1 MAQRSWTDEQ
11 LREAVAASTTYRAV
25 LRALGLKNGSLGYV
39 QRCIAE
45 SELDTSHFK
54 SPPPR
59 NRACP
64 DDELRRL
71 VAASASSTEV
81 LEKLGLE
88 PHANNFH
95 RLNARIRNLGID
107 ASHFT
112 RRRTRRVDRPTSWS
126 DDQLRKAVAD
136 SISVAQAIR
145 GLGLIPAGGNYDQ
158 VQRRIRELGID
169 TDHFKGRGWNRGMKL
184 EPQAIPLSMLL
195 VAGRWTTSHKLKL
208 RLFRE
213 GLKEPKCELC
223 GWRERAPDGRIPVEL
238 DHINGDKNDNRL
250 ENLRIL
256 CPNCH
261 SLQPTHRGLNQRRRH
276 RAVALVGFEPTLEPF

>member
-1 MAQRSWTDEQ
+1 
-11 LREAVAASTTYRAV
+11 LRDAVAAATTYRGV

-54 SPPPR
+54 SRPPT
-59 NRACP
+59 NRLCS
-64 DDELRRL
+64 DEELRRL
-71 VAASASSTEV
+71 VASSNSSTEV

-88 PHANNFH
+88 VHGNNFH
-95 RLNARIRNLGID
+95 RLRARILNLDID
-107 ASHFT
+107 ASHFS
-112 RRRTRRVDRPTSWS
+112 RARTRRANRDMSWT
-126 DDQLRKAVAD
+126 DEDLRAAVAATFT
-136 SISVAQAIR
+136 IAQVIR
-145 GLGLIPAGGNYDQ
+145 AVGLIPAGGNYDQ

-169 TDHFKGRGWNRGMKL
+169 TSHFKGRGWNRGTKL
-184 EPQAIPLSMLL
+184 QPQAIALSKLL
-195 VAGRWTTSHKLKL
+195 VAGRWTASHKLKL

-213 GLKEPKCELC
+213 GLKEAKCELC
-223 GWRERAPDGRIPVEL
+223 GWCERAPDGRIPVEL

-261 SLQPTHRGLNQRRRH
+261 SLQPTHRGLNQRRRS
-276 RAVALVGFEPTLEPF
+276 VALVGFEPTLAPF